1 MLRED
6 EPIVDYLEWYS
17 LNKPKYESVI
27 EDVTELIKRL
37 LSINGKQYY
46 EIKSR
51 VKSSEGLLKKVY
63 QGPKKPYLHPFQ
75 NN

>member
-27 EDVTELIKRL
+27 ENVKELIER
-37 LSINGKQYY
+37 S
-46 EIKSR
+46 
-51 VKSSEGLLKKVY
+51 
-63 QGPKKPYLHPFQ
+63 
-75 NN
+75 